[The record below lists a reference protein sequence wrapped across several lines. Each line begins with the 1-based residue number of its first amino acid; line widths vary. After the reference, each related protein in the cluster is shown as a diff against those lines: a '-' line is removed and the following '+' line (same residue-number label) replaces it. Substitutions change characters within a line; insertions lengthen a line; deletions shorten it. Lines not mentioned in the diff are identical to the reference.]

1 LIKRNL
7 KLKQLG
13 ITMEDVGRQ
22 GRIDHGLPA
31 EVDVAAFP
39 NITSVYRQAVNKFG
53 QHTAFSSMGR
63 ELTFAEI
70 DQLSGQ
76 FAAWI
81 QNHTSLKP
89 GDRIALQ
96 LPNILQYPVAMF
108 GALRAGLVVVN
119 TNPLYTA
126 REMRHQFKDSGAK
139 AIVILANMANLLE
152 EVIGDTDIEHVVV
165 TEIGDLLPPV
175 KRVLVNTVVK
185 YVKKMVPS
193 FNLPMAKTFRDVLA
207 SGQGLA
213 VNEQEAQPDDIA
225 VLQYTGGT
233 TGVAKGAMLTH
244 GNIVAN
250 MMQTAPQMDA
260 TGMVEGKEVLIAPL
274 PLYHIYAFTI
284 HCMVAF
290 QRGCHSVLI
299 ANPRDIPGFVKELR
313 NHKFSTFIGLNTL
326 FIGLMNNEDFQK
338 LDFSTLKLTMSGG
351 MALSRAVAERW
362 QAMTGCSVT
371 EGYGMTETS
380 PVACANPPNAEQLG
394 TIGLPVPNTM
404 VKVIDEDGNDLPLG
418 ETGELCINGPQVM
431 KGYWQRPDATAE
443 VLSDGWLRTGDMA
456 IIQQDGFVKLVD
468 RKKDMI
474 IVSGFNVFPNELED
488 VLMAHDSVVECAA
501 IGLPDEKSGEVI
513 KMFVVSNDPNLSADD
528 VRKYMRQNV
537 TAYKVPRFVE
547 FRDELPK
554 TNVGKVLRRELRDA
568 ETNAS

>member
-1 LIKRNL
+1 
-7 KLKQLG
+7 
-13 ITMEDVGRQ
+13 
-22 GRIDHGLPA
+22 
-31 EVDVAAFP
+31 
-39 NITSVYRQAVNKFG
+39 
-53 QHTAFSSMGR
+53 
-63 ELTFAEI
+63 
-70 DQLSGQ
+70 
-76 FAAWI
+76 
-81 QNHTSLKP
+81 
-89 GDRIALQ
+89 
-96 LPNILQYPVAMF
+96 
-108 GALRAGLVVVN
+108 
-119 TNPLYTA
+119 
-126 REMRHQFKDSGAK
+126 
-139 AIVILANMANLLE
+139 
-152 EVIGDTDIEHVVV
+152 
-165 TEIGDLLPPV
+165 
-175 KRVLVNTVVK
+175 
-185 YVKKMVPS
+185 
-193 FNLPMAKTFRDVLA
+193 
-207 SGQGLA
+207 
-213 VNEQEAQPDDIA
+213 
-225 VLQYTGGT
+225 
-233 TGVAKGAMLTH
+233 
-244 GNIVAN
+244 
-250 MMQTAPQMDA
+250 
-260 TGMVEGKEVLIAPL
+260 
-274 PLYHIYAFTI
+274 
-284 HCMVAF
+284 MVAF

>member
-1 LIKRNL
+1 
-7 KLKQLG
+7 
-13 ITMEDVGRQ
+13 MEDVGRQ

-528 VRKYMRQNV
+528 VRKYMRQNL

>member
-1 LIKRNL
+1 
-7 KLKQLG
+7 
-13 ITMEDVGRQ
+13 MEDVGRQ

-193 FNLPMAKTFRDVLA
+193 FNLPMAKTFREVLA

-213 VNEQEAQPDDIA
+213 VNEQEAQSDDIA

-362 QAMTGCSVT
+362 QTMTGCSVT

>member
-1 LIKRNL
+1 
-7 KLKQLG
+7 
-13 ITMEDVGRQ
+13 MEDVGRQ

-31 EVDVAAFP
+31 EVDVTAFE
-39 NITSVYRQAVNKFG
+39 NITQVYRQAVNKFG

-63 ELTFAEI
+63 ELSFAEI

-81 QNHTSLKP
+81 QNHTNLKP

-96 LPNILQYPVAMF
+96 LPNILQYPIAMF

-119 TNPLYTA
+119 TNPLYTS

-139 AIVILANMANLLE
+139 AIVILANMASQLE
-152 EVIGDTDIEHVVV
+152 EVIDDTDIEHVIV
-165 TEIGDLLPPV
+165 TEIGDMLSPV

-193 FNLPMAKTFRDVLA
+193 FRLPQAQSFRDVLA
-207 SGQGLA
+207 MGQGLN
-213 VNEQEAQPDDIA
+213 VEEQEAKSDDIA

-290 QRGCHSVLI
+290 QRGCHTVLI
-299 ANPRDIPGFVKELR
+299 ANPRDIPGFVKELKT
-313 NHKFSTFIGLNTL
+313 HKFSTFIGLNTL
-326 FIGLMNNEDFQK
+326 FIGLMNNDDFK
-338 LDFSTLKLTMSGG
+338 NIDFSSLKLTMSGG

-362 QAMTGCSVT
+362 KSVTGCSVT

-394 TIGLPVPNTM
+394 TIGLPVPNTQ
-404 VKVIDEDGNDLPLG
+404 VKVIDDEGNDLPLG

-431 KGYWQRPDATAE
+431 KGYWQRPEATSE
-443 VLSDGWLRTGDMA
+443 VLNSEGWLRTGDMA

-513 KMFVVSNDPNLSADD
+513 KMFVVSNDTDLSADD

-568 ETNAS
+568 ESSAS

>member
-1 LIKRNL
+1 
-7 KLKQLG
+7 
-13 ITMEDVGRQ
+13 MEDVGRQ

-31 EVDVAAFP
+31 EVDVAAFS

-193 FNLPMAKTFRDVLA
+193 FNLPMAKSFRDVLA

-394 TIGLPVPNTM
+394 TIGLPVPNTK

>member
-1 LIKRNL
+1 
-7 KLKQLG
+7 
-13 ITMEDVGRQ
+13 MEDVGRQ

>member
-1 LIKRNL
+1 
-7 KLKQLG
+7 
-13 ITMEDVGRQ
+13 MEDVGRQ

-31 EVDVAAFP
+31 EVDVAAFS

-63 ELTFAEI
+63 ELTFGEI

-193 FNLPMAKTFRDVLA
+193 FNLPMAKSFRDVLA

-290 QRGCHSVLI
+290 QRGWHSVLI

>member
-1 LIKRNL
+1 
-7 KLKQLG
+7 
-13 ITMEDVGRQ
+13 MEDVGRQ

-193 FNLPMAKTFRDVLA
+193 FNLPMAKTFREVLA

-213 VNEQEAQPDDIA
+213 VNEQEAQSDDIA